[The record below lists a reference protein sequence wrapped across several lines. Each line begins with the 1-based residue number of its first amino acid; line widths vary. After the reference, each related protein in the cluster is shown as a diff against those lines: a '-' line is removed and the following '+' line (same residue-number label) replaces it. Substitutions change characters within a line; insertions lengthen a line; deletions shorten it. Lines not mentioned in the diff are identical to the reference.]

1 MLSNLKISS
10 KILISPFVVMLFL
23 LLLSVFSIN
32 TLKHGKENLK
42 DIIEHKVELL
52 NSGNKLF
59 IDIDTYNILVYKVFN
74 FVTNVYEESEI
85 NEQIELISKI
95 KKIVAEDIKVLKVL
109 GKNNSEI
116 QKNIIE
122 VEKNIKAYNTAVD
135 DAMNDV
141 MNITFERLLDA
152 EIYFEKIKKELSKIN
167 LSTKK
172 TNQEIYI
179 NDLNEVDLT
188 LNVMYI
194 SIVVVLLLSFL
205 IIYFVTRSIKKPL
218 EKFENGLLE
227 FFKYLNQ
234 EVKTVNQI
242 DIHSKDELGKMAE
255 IINLNIKKT
264 EQKIEEDRA
273 LLDNTIKCAN
283 EAKKGFLN
291 VQIDVNTSNPMLNEL
306 KDVINEMLNELE
318 FNIKKVMNVLSSYTN
333 YDYTQRINTSDIQ
346 GDLKDLSSDIN
357 NLGDAICS
365 MLKENN
371 DIGLV
376 LSSSANELS
385 SNVGILTNSA
395 NNQAASLEETAA
407 AIEQITSSMKNSSE
421 NINKMNI
428 NANEVS
434 TSVKEG
440 QRLATKTVSSMDEIN
455 TQTQFIAES
464 ITVIDQI
471 AFQTNILSLNAAVEA
486 ATAGEAGKGFAV
498 VAQEVRNLASR
509 SAEAAREIKDLVE
522 KATKKANEGKLISSE
537 MIKGYEKLNSNI
549 HNTISLISDI
559 SSSSSEQF
567 NSMEQINH
575 TVSDLDQ
582 VTQQNTV
589 VAEKTKDV
597 ANEVNVVAEK
607 VVANTSSKKFTDEKN

>member
-1 MLSNLKISS
+1 
-10 KILISPFVVMLFL
+10 
-23 LLLSVFSIN
+23 
-32 TLKHGKENLK
+32 
-42 DIIEHKVELL
+42 
-52 NSGNKLF
+52 
-59 IDIDTYNILVYKVFN
+59 
-74 FVTNVYEESEI
+74 
-85 NEQIELISKI
+85 
-95 KKIVAEDIKVLKVL
+95 
-109 GKNNSEI
+109 
-116 QKNIIE
+116 
-122 VEKNIKAYNTAVD
+122 
-135 DAMNDV
+135 
-141 MNITFERLLDA
+141 
-152 EIYFEKIKKELSKIN
+152 
-167 LSTKK
+167 
-172 TNQEIYI
+172 
-179 NDLNEVDLT
+179 
-188 LNVMYI
+188 
-194 SIVVVLLLSFL
+194 
-205 IIYFVTRSIKKPL
+205 
-218 EKFENGLLE
+218 
-227 FFKYLNQ
+227 
-234 EVKTVNQI
+234 
-242 DIHSKDELGKMAE
+242 
-255 IINLNIKKT
+255 
-264 EQKIEEDRA
+264 
-273 LLDNTIKCAN
+273 
-283 EAKKGFLN
+283 
-291 VQIDVNTSNPMLNEL
+291 
-306 KDVINEMLNELE
+306 MLNELE

-440 QRLATKTVSSMDEIN
+440 QSLATKTVSSMDEIN

-559 SSSSSEQF
+559 SSSSNEQF

-607 VVANTSSKKFTDEKN
+607 VVANTSSKKFIDENN